1 MQSIEVKF
9 LFEGILFTTDV
20 CVLKAKEHPRLEFFV
35 TFTTKYLI
43 KKFGRS
49 LRFVFENNRFSP
61 VFSNNQKEKELI
73 RSIQDALS
81 NYPETLAAA

>member
-9 LFEGILFTTDV
+9 LFEGILFTTNV
-20 CVLKAKEHPRLEFFV
+20 HFLKARENPRLEFFV

-43 KKFGRS
+43 KEFGRS

-73 RSIQDALS
+73 SSIQDALT
-81 NYPETLAAA
+81 NHPETSLAA

>member
-20 CVLKAKEHPRLEFFV
+20 CILKTKENPRLEFFV

-49 LRFVFENNRFSP
+49 LRFVFENDRFVP

-73 RSIQDALS
+73 KSIQDALS
-81 NYPETLAAA
+81 NHPQTLAAA